1 MIGEN
6 KMKKIIAIILVVTF
20 VFTLSAC
27 NNKNTVSDTDT
38 SAPIST
44 SSESFI
50 KPENYASVLLV
61 SINPQFKLYLDENNK
76 VLAVEP
82 VNDDAKSFSDS
93 IDFENKTVEA
103 VVGNIVEKANEKGF
117 IKENVNVNFEITEE
131 KDGIDNSDILAKVVS
146 TVNQKASELNIEI
159 KTEIK
164 ESDKSQTSDT
174 NSENTQTNE
183 NSKPT
188 TTHKPT
194 ESSKPVESSKPTHT
208 HSYSDATCTAPA
220 KCSCGAT
227 KGSALGHK
235 WQDATCESPKTCSVC
250 KTTEG
255 GTIQHFF
262 DDEGKCVW
270 CKQILPIA
278 PENIKSREYNIYK
291 PSVENFVL
299 NFASSIAGYGEYAP
313 CEFVHGTAECDK
325 DVYIH
330 YNGNGYHCVIGSGPI
345 PFTSKKIG
353 NHIVV
358 SKFER
363 YKDMVLTL
371 EVLSNDTLRVVSVSG
386 STPLELV
393 VGDIFE

>member
-6 KMKKIIAIILVVTF
+6 KMKKIYSLLLVLCLIF
-20 VFTLSAC
+20 LLSAC
-27 NNKNTVSDTDT
+27 GGNETATDNDTGSSTTQTQTDITDT
-38 SAPIST
+38 SSTEQSTDTT
-44 SSESFI
+44 SS
-50 KPENYASVLLV
+50 
-61 SINPQFKLYLDENNK
+61 D
-76 VLAVEP
+76 
-82 VNDDAKSFSDS
+82 
-93 IDFENKTVEA
+93 
-103 VVGNIVEKANEKGF
+103 
-117 IKENVNVNFEITEE
+117 
-131 KDGIDNSDILAKVVS
+131 IDNNGNTDDTDVS
-146 TVNQKASELNIEI
+146 SSTASKPNTAEP
-159 KTEIK
+159 
-164 ESDKSQTSDT
+164 DT
-174 NSENTQTNE
+174 
-183 NSKPT
+183 SKPT
-188 TTHKPT
+188 TTEP
-194 ESSKPVESSKPTHT
+194 ESTKSSTPTHA
-208 HSYSDATCTAPA
+208 HSYSGATCTAPA
-220 KCSCGAT
+220 KCSCGETDGSALGHNYNSAT
-227 KGSALGHK
+227 CTEAKKCSRCGVTEGSALGHK

-358 SKFER
+358 SNFER